1 MHFFQANRLVYTW
14 ALFSVGGSTYCA
26 QQCFLHCGGTVVT
39 ALPSCEGGG
48 SGSTGPVSKVI
59 THPND
64 RSSKAEMPV
73 RVLRLKLTKT
83 SVCEKTREGTLSF
96 SSDPEVSD
104 KPHLRTR
111 HVCLI
116 VIGFAVK
123 RILIAIFCCICV
135 FGYLHGWRKEAFA
148 SYYGLRMTPEICPQ
162 FNALTPQKNAVLWDS
177 LSVNISSPEFK
188 TRAIDWLS
196 GAVRI
201 P

>member
-1 MHFFQANRLVYTW
+1 
-14 ALFSVGGSTYCA
+14 
-26 QQCFLHCGGTVVT
+26 
-39 ALPSCEGGG
+39 
-48 SGSTGPVSKVI
+48 
-59 THPND
+59 
-64 RSSKAEMPV
+64 MPV
-73 RVLRLKLTKT
+73 RVLRLKLTMT